1 MGSIAFLFPGQASQ
15 YAGMGKA
22 LAEAFSEARTV
33 FEEADAS
40 LGFSIS
46 QLCFEGPEADLA
58 LTANTQPAILTV
70 SVAAYR
76 VLASQGLTPAFVAGH
91 SLGEYSAL
99 VAAGTLS
106 LTDAVVAVRRRG
118 TYMQEAVPPGVGA
131 MAAVLKADLAT
142 IEAICAEAAQDQ
154 VCSPANMNSPAQI
167 VIAGHAEAVTR
178 AAALLKA
185 KGARAVMLPV
195 SAPFHCALMKPAEER
210 LAVDLN
216 QLDFADPAFPVVAN
230 VSADLER
237 TGAEA
242 RANLIAQVCSPV
254 RWVGSIQKLVAEGVT
269 TFVEVGPKTVL
280 SGLVRQINNQVKVLN
295 FEQPD
300 QLEAIREACS

>member
-280 SGLVRQINNQVKVLN
+280 SGLVRQ
-295 FEQPD
+295 
-300 QLEAIREACS
+300 

>member
-22 LAEAFSEARTV
+22 LTEAFSEARTV

-106 LTDAVVAVRRRG
+106 LKDAVVAVRRRG

-142 IEAICAEAAQDQ
+142 IEAVCAEAAQDQ

-210 LAVDLN
+210 LAVDLT

-230 VSADLER
+230 VNADLER

>member
-15 YAGMGKA
+15 YAGMGKT
-22 LAEAFSEARTV
+22 LAEGFSEARTV

-106 LTDAVVAVRRRG
+106 LNDAVVAVRRRG

-142 IEAICAEAAQDQ
+142 IEAVCAEAAQDQ

-230 VSADLER
+230 VTADLEQ

>member
-1 MGSIAFLFPGQASQ
+1 
-15 YAGMGKA
+15 MGKA